1 MCVSSNTL
9 DQVLEQ
15 NVGKARA
22 CKRKPFP
29 TRVRVTDRRAQG
41 NDLGYI
47 MLPAHYGL
55 LLLSRLK
62 QCVMQNSST
71 LLCATSS
78 ELFWCSGLSFFNF
91 LLSVAFAVTELQ
103 LAVHPPPL
111 SLYCSEIAWFSLML
125 VPQVT
130 YTFLL
135 YAPSSLAIG
144 QICGILAYLL
154 YPAAGQAASAP
165 LPSYFNMFAHL
176 FLQ

>member
-1 MCVSSNTL
+1 MCVPTLLTRYSNRTSEKRGHVSESRSG
-9 DQVLEQ
+9 DVC
-15 NVGKARA
+15 A
-22 CKRKPFP
+22 C
-29 TRVRVTDRRAQG
+29 TNRRAQG

-62 QCVMQNSST
+62 PFVMQNNNT

-91 LLSVAFAVTELQ
+91 LVSVAFAVTELQ
-103 LAVHPPPL
+103 LAVQPPVSQSVRSSIVL
-111 SLYCSEIAWFSLML
+111 SLML
-125 VPQVT
+125 IPQVT

-154 YPAAGQAASAP
+154 YPAAGQAASAL
-165 LPSYFNMFAHL
+165 LPSHFHIFPH
-176 FLQ
+176 